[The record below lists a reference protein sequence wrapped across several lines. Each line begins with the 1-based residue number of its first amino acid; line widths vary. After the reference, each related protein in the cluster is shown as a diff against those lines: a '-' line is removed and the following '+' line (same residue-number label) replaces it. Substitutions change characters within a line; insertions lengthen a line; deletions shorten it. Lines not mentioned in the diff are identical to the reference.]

1 MCYNQIAF
9 IIDGGNME
17 IIITGLGL
25 GIGLAMDA
33 FAVSMSNG
41 LKENNMKIA
50 KMLLIALTFAIF
62 QGVMPLI
69 GYFVGH
75 AFIKYIEKFVPW
87 IALILL
93 LFLGVKMII
102 DGIKSIK
109 EKKEE
114 EQEIKKL
121 SIKVL
126 LVQAI
131 ATSIDALSTGVAF
144 SNYQI
149 IEAIICVLI
158 IALVTF
164 IICYLGVII
173 GKHFGTKLS
182 NYADIFGGV
191 ILIII
196 GLEIFIKGMI

>member
-1 MCYNQIAF
+1 
-9 IIDGGNME
+9 ME
-17 IIITGLGL
+17 IFITGLGL

-62 QGVMPLI
+62 QGIMPLI

-93 LFLGVKMII
+93 LFLGIKMII
-102 DGIKSIK
+102 DGIKSTK

-114 EQEIKKL
+114 EKEIKKL
-121 SIKVL
+121 TIKVL

>member
-1 MCYNQIAF
+1 
-9 IIDGGNME
+9 ME

-75 AFIKYIEKFVPW
+75 SFIKYIEKFVPW

>member
-1 MCYNQIAF
+1 
-9 IIDGGNME
+9 ME

>member
-1 MCYNQIAF
+1 
-9 IIDGGNME
+9 ME

-50 KMLLIALTFAIF
+50 KMLLISLTFAIF

-114 EQEIKKL
+114 EKEIKKL

>member
-1 MCYNQIAF
+1 
-9 IIDGGNME
+9 ME

-121 SIKVL
+121 TIKVL

>member
-1 MCYNQIAF
+1 
-9 IIDGGNME
+9 ME

-75 AFIKYIEKFVPW
+75 SFIKYIEKFVPW

-121 SIKVL
+121 TIKVL

>member
-1 MCYNQIAF
+1 
-9 IIDGGNME
+9 ME

-75 AFIKYIEKFVPW
+75 SFIKYIEKFVPW

-121 SIKVL
+121 TIKVL

-182 NYADIFGGV
+182 NYADVFGGV